1 MLMCIFKHFNK
12 KKPKKTHKK
21 TNNFLVSRSLLAPP
35 PVTLRTPYRLR
46 NPGSSLDNYSWFS
59 LCSLFM
65 RPRSQLKMT

>member
-12 KKPKKTHKK
+12 KNTKKHKK
-21 TNNFLVSRSLLAPP
+21 NQQLSGQQKFAGPP
-35 PVTLRTPYRLR
+35 AVTLRTPYRLR